1 MNSLVKIILNI
12 IPRSILTRLSF
23 LLKPLIKIYLRGN
36 KYVDPIDGSSFR
48 KFLPY
53 GYNNVRENALSP
65 STFSLERHRLLWL
78 YLKNETD
85 FFNKNLKVLH
95 FAPEAAFL
103 EKFKKL
109 KNISYDTID
118 LNSPLANIKADICD
132 LPLDDES
139 YDFILCN
146 HVLEHVIDDKK
157 AMQELFRVL
166 KKDGIG
172 IFQVPINISNK
183 KTYEDFTITDPK
195 ERNKAFGQ
203 YDHVRTYGMDFFDR
217 LEEAGFTVE
226 KCEYTSK
233 FTSEEIIKYCLPNHE
248 IIPICRK

>member
-85 FFNKNLKVLH
+85 FFNKDLKVLH

-103 EKFKKL
+103 KKFKKL

-118 LNSPLANIKADICD
+118 L
-132 LPLDDES
+132 
-139 YDFILCN
+139 
-146 HVLEHVIDDKK
+146 
-157 AMQELFRVL
+157 
-166 KKDGIG
+166 
-172 IFQVPINISNK
+172 
-183 KTYEDFTITDPK
+183 
-195 ERNKAFGQ
+195 
-203 YDHVRTYGMDFFDR
+203 R
-217 LEEAGFTVE
+217 LTA
-226 KCEYTSK
+226 SK
-233 FTSEEIIKYCLPNHE
+233 YKSRYL
-248 IIPICRK
+248 

>member
-85 FFNKNLKVLH
+85 FFNKDLKVLH
-95 FAPEAAFL
+95 FAPETAFL

-157 AMQELFRVL
+157 AMQELYRVL

-172 IFQVPINISNK
+172 IFQVPMNISNK

-203 YDHVRTYGMDFFDR
+203 YDHVRIYGMDFFDR
-217 LEEAGFTVE
+217 LKEAGFMVE
-226 KCEYTSK
+226 NVSTPLN
-233 FTSEEIIKYCLPNHE
+233 LPRKKSLN
-248 IIPICRK
+248 IAYPIMK

>member
-85 FFNKNLKVLH
+85 FFNKDLKVLH
-95 FAPEAAFL
+95 FAPETAFL

-157 AMQELFRVL
+157 AMQELYRVL

-203 YDHVRTYGMDFFDR
+203 YDHVRIYGMDFFDR
-217 LEEAGFTVE
+217 LKEAGFMVE
-226 KCEYTSK
+226 NVSTPLN
-233 FTSEEIIKYCLPNHE
+233 LPRKKSLN
-248 IIPICRK
+248 IAYPIMK

>member
-23 LLKPLIKIYLRGN
+23 LLKPLIKIYLCGN
-36 KYVDPIDGSSFR
+36 KYFDPIDGSSFR

-65 STFSLERHRLLWL
+65 STFSLERNRLLWL

-95 FAPEAAFL
+95 FAPEAALL

-118 LNSPLANIKADICD
+118 LDSPLANIKADICD
-132 LPLDDES
+132 LPLDNES

-146 HVLEHVIDDKK
+146 HVLEHIIDDKK
-157 AMQELFRVL
+157 AMQELYRVL

-172 IFQVPINISNK
+172 IFQVPLNISNK

-203 YDHVRTYGMDFFDR
+203 YDHVRIYGMDFFDR
-217 LEEAGFTVE
+217 LEEAGFMVE

-233 FTSEEIIKYCLPNHE
+233 FTSEEINKYCLPNRE
-248 IIPICRK
+248 IIPVCRK

>member
-36 KYVDPIDGSSFR
+36 KYIDPIDGSSFR

-53 GYNNVRENALSP
+53 GYNNVRENVLSP

-85 FFNKNLKVLH
+85 FFNKDLKVLH

-157 AMQELFRVL
+157 AMQELYRVL

-172 IFQVPINISNK
+172 IFQVPINVSNK

-217 LEEAGFTVE
+217 LEEAGFMVE

-233 FTSEEIIKYCLPNHE
+233 FTSEEIIKYCLPNRE

>member
-85 FFNKNLKVLH
+85 FFNKNLNKPFSINAL
-95 FAPEAAFL
+95 PNGGL
-103 EKFKKL
+103 TNNKPLL
-109 KNISYDTID
+109 K
-118 LNSPLANIKADICD
+118 
-132 LPLDDES
+132 
-139 YDFILCN
+139 
-146 HVLEHVIDDKK
+146 
-157 AMQELFRVL
+157 
-166 KKDGIG
+166 
-172 IFQVPINISNK
+172 
-183 KTYEDFTITDPK
+183 
-195 ERNKAFGQ
+195 
-203 YDHVRTYGMDFFDR
+203 DHVKVH
-217 LEEAGFTVE
+217 L
-226 KCEYTSK
+226 
-233 FTSEEIIKYCLPNHE
+233 N
-248 IIPICRK
+248 